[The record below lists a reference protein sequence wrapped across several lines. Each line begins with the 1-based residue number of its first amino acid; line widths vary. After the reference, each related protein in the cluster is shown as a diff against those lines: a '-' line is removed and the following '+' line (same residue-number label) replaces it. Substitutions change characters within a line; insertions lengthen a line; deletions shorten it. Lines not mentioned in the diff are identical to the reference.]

1 MQWLQK
7 LIKKKSLQQ
16 GIVGISFLPHGMT
29 IAVADYCEDNSVKLM
44 HCEYIETEK
53 TDEYAAILKHWRVVY
68 QLDNYDCYL
77 VLDIN
82 DYQRINIE
90 APNVPVNEM
99 CLAIRWKVHDLLDF
113 PLDEAVLDYYPAPA
127 FSAGNASIEVIA
139 SPHSIIK
146 PLIEHC
152 DIAGLNLKVID
163 IQETTL
169 RNLATLLPNSHLG
182 GVAVLYLQKSFGIIL
197 IQKEGVIYVARKIAI
212 GYEQLELESKFTTD
226 YEGFAL
232 EISNQSTEIQNNLA
246 LEIQRSLDYVSNYY
260 NIGTVAELAVIP
272 WNETTQTLVDRLNDD
287 YGVYSYLIDLS
298 CIIEH
303 DNLKLDYPIQSL
315 CLPVIGATLR
325 NTVATA

>member
-7 LIKKKSLQQ
+7 IIKKKSPQQ

-29 IAVADYCEDNSVKLM
+29 IAVADYCEDNSVKLT

-53 TDEYAAILKHWRVVY
+53 NDEYPAILKHWQIVY
-68 QLDNYDCYL
+68 QLDNYDCHL

-99 CLAIRWKVHDLLDF
+99 CMAIRWKVHDLLDF
-113 PLDEAVLDYYPAPA
+113 PLDETVLDYYHAPTV
-127 FSAGNASIEVIA
+127 SVGNASIEVIA

-152 DIAGLNLKVID
+152 VVAGLNLKVIE

-197 IQKEGVIYVARKIAI
+197 IQKKGVIYVARKIAI
-212 GYEQLELESKFTTD
+212 GYEQLELDSESTTD

-232 EISNQSTEIQNNLA
+232 EIDNRATEIQDNLA
-246 LEIQRSLDYVSNYY
+246 LEIQRSLDYVDNYY

-272 WNETTQTLVDRLNDD
+272 WSETTQTLVDTLNED
-287 YGVYSYLIDLS
+287 YGIYSYLMDIS
-298 CIIEH
+298 YIVNH

-325 NTVATA
+325 NTVVTA